1 MTRKFFPA
9 NVVGNFFLHIN
20 GNLTRYGAHLKFL
33 WYNLQSKN
41 FSTRQGVISVD
52 NLLNYLIVI
61 LMTSGV
67 IFGGKAFW
75 DWKKN
80 RTPQLDLKELEAE
93 RAQYLQENF
102 DKAITDFNYLESVR
116 DNLSD
121 RELSTQLRRMQRTAK
136 NLLNHLEKNPE
147 RIALAYKFIDYYQ
160 DRAVKIVKQY
170 QELEETHLSTGKIED
185 LKTRMKQTLAA
196 LDDAYQDQFEH
207 ILNDQIISADAE
219 LTVMEQQLDAE
230 GIKRKTID
238 VGQVDEY
245 GNVRIDTDLLDQP
258 IQMEP
263 QRKFFP
269 QPGKRV
275 RRRGE
280 VDAFPVELDFPEE
293 DRPQIVQTKLIQS
306 ALAIFL
312 GSFGAHKFYQGKTL
326 QGVIYFL
333 LSWTTLPMWISLA
346 EGIRYLF
353 MPVEDFYEQYV
364 KKNDRHGKHGRHK

>member
-1 MTRKFFPA
+1 M
-9 NVVGNFFLHIN
+9 
-20 GNLTRYGAHLKFL
+20 
-33 WYNLQSKN
+33 
-41 FSTRQGVISVD
+41 D
-52 NLLNYLIVI
+52 ELLNYLIVI
-61 LMTSGV
+61 LMTTGV

-80 RTPQLDLKELEAE
+80 RTPQLDLTELESE

-102 DKAITDFNYLESVR
+102 DKATADYNYLEEAR
-116 DNLSD
+116 EKLSD
-121 RELSTQLRRMQRTAK
+121 RELSNQLRRLQRTAK

-170 QELEETHLSTGKIED
+170 QELEETELSTNKVQE
-185 LKTRMKQTLAA
+185 LKARMKQTLAA
-196 LDDAYQDQFEH
+196 LEEAYQDQFEH
-207 ILNDQIISADAE
+207 VLNDQIISADAE
-219 LTVMEQQLDAE
+219 LKVMEQQLNAE
-230 GIKRKTID
+230 GIHTKTID
-238 VGQVDEY
+238 VGAVDEY
-245 GNVRIDTDLLDQP
+245 GNVRIDTDLQGQP
-258 IQMEP
+258 MQLEP

-269 QPGKRV
+269 QGMQR

-280 VDAFPVELDFPEE
+280 VDAHPIDLPFSEE

-312 GSFGAHKFYQGKTL
+312 GSFGAHKFYQGKTI

-333 LSWTTLPMWISLA
+333 LSWTTLPMWISIV

-353 MPVEDFYEQYV
+353 MPVEDFYNQYI
-364 KKNDRHGKHGRHK
+364 KDKRRDKHGRHKP

>member
-1 MTRKFFPA
+1 MDE
-9 NVVGNFFLHIN
+9 V
-20 GNLTRYGAHLKFL
+20 
-33 WYNLQSKN
+33 
-41 FSTRQGVISVD
+41 
-52 NLLNYLIVI
+52 LNYLIVI
-61 LMTSGV
+61 LMTAGV

-80 RTPQLDLKELEAE
+80 RTPRLDLKELEAE

-102 DKAITDFNYLESVR
+102 DKATADFNYLEEALP
-116 DNLSD
+116 NISD
-121 RELSTQLRRMQRTAK
+121 RELANQLRRLQRTAK

-170 QELEETHLSTGKIED
+170 QELEETQLSTDKVD
-185 LKTRMKQTLAA
+185 ALKQRMKQTLAA

-207 ILNDQIISADAE
+207 ILNDQIISVDAE

-238 VGQVDEY
+238 VGAVDEY

-258 IQMEP
+258 IENATP
-263 QRKFFP
+263 RKFFP
-269 QPGKRV
+269 QGMQR

-280 VDAFPVELDFPEE
+280 VSAFPEDLPFPEE

-312 GSFGAHKFYQGKTL
+312 GSFGAHKFYQGKTI
-326 QGVIYFL
+326 QGALYFL
-333 LSWTTLPMWISLA
+333 LSWTLLPGFIGTL

-353 MPVEDFYEQYV
+353 MPVEDFYNQYI
-364 KKNDRHGKHGRHK
+364 KDSKRNKRNRNRH

>member
-1 MTRKFFPA
+1 M
-9 NVVGNFFLHIN
+9 
-20 GNLTRYGAHLKFL
+20 
-33 WYNLQSKN
+33 
-41 FSTRQGVISVD
+41 D
-52 NLLNYLIVI
+52 ELLNYLIVI
-61 LMTSGV
+61 LMTTGV

-80 RTPQLDLKELEAE
+80 RTPQLDLTELESE

-102 DKAITDFNYLESVR
+102 DKATADYNYLEEAR
-116 DNLSD
+116 ENLSD
-121 RELSTQLRRMQRTAK
+121 RELSTQLRRLQRTAK

-170 QELEETHLSTGKIED
+170 QELEETELSTNKVQE
-185 LKTRMKQTLAA
+185 LKARMKQTLAA
-196 LDDAYQDQFEH
+196 LEEAYQDQFEH
-207 ILNDQIISADAE
+207 VLNDQIISADAE
-219 LTVMEQQLDAE
+219 LKVMEQQLNAE
-230 GIKRKTID
+230 GIHTKTID
-238 VGQVDEY
+238 VGAVDEY
-245 GNVRIDTDLLDQP
+245 GNVRIDTDLQGQP
-258 IQMEP
+258 MQLEP

-269 QPGKRV
+269 QGMQR

-280 VDAFPVELDFPEE
+280 VDAHPIDLPFSEE

-312 GSFGAHKFYQGKTL
+312 GSFGAHKFYQGKTI

-333 LSWTTLPMWISLA
+333 LSWTTLPMWISIV

-353 MPVEDFYEQYV
+353 MPVEDFYNQYI
-364 KKNDRHGKHGRHK
+364 KDKRRDKHGRHKP

>member
-1 MTRKFFPA
+1 MQIFMLQLPKS
-9 NVVGNFFLHIN
+9 FLLRITHC
-20 GNLTRYGAHLKFL
+20 L
-33 WYNLQSKN
+33 S
-41 FSTRQGVISVD
+41 GVWGLDEI
-52 NLLNYLIVI
+52 LNYLIVI
-61 LMTSGV
+61 LMTTGV
-67 IFGGKAFW
+67 IFGGKAVW

-102 DKAITDFNYLESVR
+102 DKATADFNFLSEAIEKI
-116 DNLSD
+116 SD
-121 RELSTQLRRMQRTAK
+121 RELVNQLRMLQRTAK

-170 QELEETHLSTGKIED
+170 QELEETHLSTEKIVE
-185 LKTRMKQTLAA
+185 LKARMKQTLAA
-196 LDDAYQDQFEH
+196 LEDAYQDQFEH
-207 ILNDQIISADAE
+207 VLNDQIISVDAE

-238 VGQVDEY
+238 VGKVDEY

-258 IQMEP
+258 LELEP
-263 QRKFFP
+263 QRKFIP
-269 QPGKRV
+269 QGMQKR

-280 VDAFPVELDFPEE
+280 VDARPLDLSFPEE

-312 GSFGAHKFYQGKTL
+312 GSFGAHKFYQGKTI
-326 QGVIYFL
+326 QGVLYFL
-333 LSWTTLPMWISLA
+333 LSWTTLPMWVSLV

-353 MPVEDFYEQYV
+353 MPVEDFYNQYIKD
-364 KKNDRHGKHGRHK
+364 KKKR

>member
-1 MTRKFFPA
+1 M
-9 NVVGNFFLHIN
+9 
-20 GNLTRYGAHLKFL
+20 
-33 WYNLQSKN
+33 
-41 FSTRQGVISVD
+41 D
-52 NLLNYLIVI
+52 ELLNYLIVI
-61 LMTSGV
+61 LMTTGV

-80 RTPQLDLKELEAE
+80 RTPRLDLKELEAE

-102 DKAITDFNYLESVR
+102 DKAIADFNYLEEAR
-116 DNLSD
+116 EILSD
-121 RELSTQLRRMQRTAK
+121 KELSNQLRRMQRTAK

-170 QELEETHLSTGKIED
+170 QELEETQLSTDKVQD
-185 LKTRMKQTLAA
+185 LKSRMKQTLAA

-207 ILNDQIISADAE
+207 VLNDQIISVDAE

-258 IQMEP
+258 MKIEP

-269 QPGKRV
+269 QGMQKRV
-275 RRRGE
+275 RRNE
-280 VDAFPVELDFPEE
+280 DYSTDLLPFPEE

-312 GSFGAHKFYQGKTL
+312 GSFGAHKFYQGKTF

-333 LSWTTLPMWISLA
+333 LSWTTLPMWISIM

-353 MPVEDFYEQYV
+353 MPIEDFYDQYI
-364 KKNDRHGKHGRHK
+364 KNDKRKDKRRRN

>member
-1 MTRKFFPA
+1 M
-9 NVVGNFFLHIN
+9 
-20 GNLTRYGAHLKFL
+20 
-33 WYNLQSKN
+33 
-41 FSTRQGVISVD
+41 D
-52 NLLNYLIVI
+52 YLIVI
-61 LMTSGV
+61 LITVSV

-80 RTPQLDLKELEAE
+80 RTPQLDLTELEAE

-102 DKAITDFNYLESVR
+102 DKATADYNYLEEAQG
-116 DNLSD
+116 NISD
-121 RELSTQLRRMQRTAK
+121 RELTAQLRRLQRTAK
-136 NLLNHLEKNPE
+136 SLLNHLEKNPE

-170 QELEETHLSTGKIED
+170 QELEETHLSTDKIQD
-185 LKTRMKQTLAA
+185 LKQRMKQTLAA
-196 LDDAYQDQFEH
+196 LDEAYQDQFEH

-219 LTVMEQQLDAE
+219 LKVMEQQLNAE
-230 GIKRKTID
+230 GIKTKTID

-258 IQMEP
+258 IKIEP
-263 QRKFFP
+263 PRKFFP
-269 QPGKRV
+269 QGMQR

-280 VDAFPVELDFPEE
+280 VDASPIDDLLPFPEE

-333 LSWTTLPMWISLA
+333 LSWTLLPGLIGTL

-353 MPVEDFYEQYV
+353 MPVEDFYDQYV
-364 KKNDRHGKHGRHK
+364 RDKGKNKRDKRRR

>member
-1 MTRKFFPA
+1 MIQFAEEK
-9 NVVGNFFLHIN
+9 
-20 GNLTRYGAHLKFL
+20 
-33 WYNLQSKN
+33 
-41 FSTRQGVISVD
+41 FSTRQGVMSMDGI
-52 NLLNYLIVI
+52 LNYLIVI
-61 LMTSGV
+61 LMTTGV
-67 IFGGKAFW
+67 IFGGKALW

-93 RAQYLQENF
+93 RAQFLQENF
-102 DKAITDFNYLESVR
+102 DKATADFNYLEEAR
-116 DNLSD
+116 ENLSD
-121 RELSTQLRRMQRTAK
+121 GELSTQLRRLQRTAK
-136 NLLNHLEKNPE
+136 SLLNHLEKNPE

-170 QELEETHLSTGKIED
+170 QELEETHLSTDRIVE
-185 LKTRMKQTLAA
+185 LKARMKQTLAA

-207 ILNDQIISADAE
+207 VLNDQIISADAE

-263 QRKFFP
+263 PRKFFP
-269 QPGKRV
+269 QGMQ
-275 RRRGE
+275 RRRRR
-280 VDAFPVELDFPEE
+280 DDDSTDLLPFPEE

-312 GSFGAHKFYQGKTL
+312 GSFGAHKFYQGKTI
-326 QGVIYFL
+326 QGILYFL
-333 LSWTTLPMWISLA
+333 LSWTTLPMWVSLV

-353 MPVEDFYEQYV
+353 MPVEDFYEQYI
-364 KKNDRHGKHGRHK
+364 KKEPRRNKNNRRK

>member
-1 MTRKFFPA
+1 MT
-9 NVVGNFFLHIN
+9 
-20 GNLTRYGAHLKFL
+20 T
-33 WYNLQSKN
+33 
-41 FSTRQGVISVD
+41 
-52 NLLNYLIVI
+52 
-61 LMTSGV
+61 GV

-80 RTPQLDLKELEAE
+80 RAPQLDLKELEAE

-102 DKAITDFNYLESVR
+102 DKAIADYNYLEEAR
-116 DNLSD
+116 ENISD
-121 RELSTQLRRMQRTAK
+121 SELTTQLRRLQRTAK

-170 QELEETHLSTGKIED
+170 RELEETELSTDKVQD
-185 LKTRMKQTLAA
+185 LKQRMKQTLAA

-219 LTVMEQQLDAE
+219 LTVMEQQLNAE
-230 GIKRKTID
+230 GIKTKTID

-245 GNVRIDTDLLDQP
+245 GNVRIDTDLLDRP
-258 IQMEP
+258 IESEP
-263 QRKFFP
+263 SRKFFP
-269 QPGKRV
+269 QGMQK

-280 VDAFPVELDFPEE
+280 VDARPLDELFPFPEE

-312 GSFGAHKFYQGKTL
+312 GSFGAHKFYQGKTI

-333 LSWTTLPMWISLA
+333 LSWTTLPMWVSLV

-353 MPVEDFYEQYV
+353 MPVEDFYEQYIR
-364 KKNDRHGKHGRHK
+364 KNNRRNKNARHK

>member
-1 MTRKFFPA
+1 M
-9 NVVGNFFLHIN
+9 
-20 GNLTRYGAHLKFL
+20 
-33 WYNLQSKN
+33 
-41 FSTRQGVISVD
+41 D
-52 NLLNYLIVI
+52 YLIVI
-61 LMTSGV
+61 LITVSV

-80 RTPQLDLKELEAE
+80 RTPQLDLTELEAE

-102 DKAITDFNYLESVR
+102 DKATADYNYLEEAR
-116 DNLSD
+116 ENISD
-121 RELSTQLRRMQRTAK
+121 RELTAQLRRLQRTAK

-170 QELEETHLSTGKIED
+170 QELEETHLSTDKIQD
-185 LKTRMKQTLAA
+185 LKQRMKQTLAA
-196 LDDAYQDQFEH
+196 LDEAYQDQFEH

-219 LTVMEQQLDAE
+219 LKVMEQQLNAE
-230 GIKRKTID
+230 GIKTKTID

-245 GNVRIDTDLLDQP
+245 GNVRIDTDLLDRP
-258 IQMEP
+258 IEIEP
-263 QRKFFP
+263 PRKFFP
-269 QPGKRV
+269 QGMQR

-280 VDAFPVELDFPEE
+280 VDASPIDDMLPFPEE

-312 GSFGAHKFYQGKTL
+312 GSFGAHKFYQGKNL

-333 LSWTTLPMWISLA
+333 LSWTLLPGLIGTL

-364 KKNDRHGKHGRHK
+364 KNKGKNKRDRRRR